1 MSKEIWKQ
9 TAENFNAGKVGQ
21 VWFYGDDDL
30 GLILKG
36 HRIEAATLTYDS
48 MVTFVMDDNLL
59 VQFYAGC
66 GLADT
71 NVRLDQINRRSGEIM
86 SVGTVSTVTDS
97 GRRRT
102 QLFAWTNDEYGSETL
117 EVLFEAFEVSK
128 SESRSADRDMFFG
141 VAFRSPSVTA
151 HRLGAD
157 R

>member
-1 MSKEIWKQ
+1 MGEEIWEQ
-9 TAENFNAGKVGQ
+9 TAENFNVGKVGQ

-30 GLILKG
+30 NLILKG

-48 MVTFVMDDNLL
+48 MLTFVMDDNLL

-66 GLADT
+66 GLADA
-71 NVRLDQINRRSGEIM
+71 NVRLDRVSHRSGEIM

-128 SESRSADRDMFFG
+128 SESRSADRGMFFG
-141 VAFRSPSVTA
+141 VAFRAPSA
-151 HRLGAD
+151 SEHMIGAD

>member
-1 MSKEIWKQ
+1 MSKEIWEQ

-21 VWFYGDDDL
+21 VWFYRGDDL
-30 GLILKG
+30 NLILKG
-36 HRIEAATLTYDS
+36 HRIEAATLVNDT
-48 MVTFVMDDNLL
+48 MVTFVMDDNLM

-86 SVGTVSTVTDS
+86 SVGTVSAVTDS

-102 QLFAWTNDEYGSETL
+102 QLVAWANDEYGLETL
-117 EVLFEAFEVSK
+117 EVLFEAFEVSEP
-128 SESRSADRDMFFG
+128 ESKAADRDMFFG
-141 VAFRSPSVTA
+141 VAFRAPSATDHVI
-151 HRLGAD
+151 GAD